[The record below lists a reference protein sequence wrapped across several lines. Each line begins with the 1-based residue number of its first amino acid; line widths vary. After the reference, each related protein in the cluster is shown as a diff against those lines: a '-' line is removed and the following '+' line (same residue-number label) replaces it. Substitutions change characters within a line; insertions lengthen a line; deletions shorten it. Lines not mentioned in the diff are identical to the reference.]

1 MNHDTLNIGYGLC
14 GSFCTLTQSVKQMEQ
29 LATKGHKIYPI
40 MSPITYSTD
49 TRFGTCKGFIEK
61 IEKLSGQ
68 KVMHTI
74 AHVEPIGPK
83 SYLDIL
89 VVAPCTGNTIG
100 KLANGIYDTSI
111 TLAIKAQLRNK
122 KPVVLAVA
130 TNDGLANSAQNIGR
144 VMNLPNVY
152 LVPMGQDDPLGKPD
166 SLIADFGKLEETIQ
180 KAMLGEKVQPA
191 IF

>member
-1 MNHDTLNIGYGLC
+1 MNNDIFKIGYGLC
-14 GSFCTLTQSVKQMEQ
+14 GSFCTLTQSVKQMEK
-29 LATKGHKIYPI
+29 LAEKGHKIYPI
-40 MSPITYSTD
+40 MSPITYGID
-49 TRFGTCKGFIEK
+49 TRFGTCKGFIDK
-61 IEKLSGQ
+61 IEGLSGE

-74 AHVEPIGPK
+74 AEVEPIGPK

-89 VVAPCTGNTIG
+89 VVAPCTGNTLG

-152 LVPMGQDDPLGKPD
+152 FVPMAQDDPIGKPD
-166 SLIADFGKLEETIQ
+166 SVIADFEKVEETVM
-180 KAMLGEKVQPA
+180 KAMNGEKTQPI